1 LSKEQRELDL
11 GVSWQAYVQ
20 WTKDGGSS
28 PTFDPYPPTKV
39 LLAGKYEDF
48 PLSYSPCEGIDLGKY
63 ENPGHP
69 AGVVDILKINYDFVR
84 ELNREA
90 RRAGLTVMNPLA
102 TNHTYSGLS
111 NCGIRKGD
119 RLPLGSSASASDTD
133 NDGIPNDADPDV
145 DGDGIPNTSDNDIDG
160 DGIWNKDDPDIDGD
174 GKTNG
179 IDPDADG
186 DGTPDAEDDTPGGP
200 Q

>member
-1 LSKEQRELDL
+1 MS
-11 GVSWQAYVQ
+11 
-20 WTKDGGSS
+20 
-28 PTFDPYPPTKV
+28 
-39 LLAGKYEDF
+39 
-48 PLSYSPCEGIDLGKY
+48 
-63 ENPGHP
+63 N
-69 AGVVDILKINYDFVR
+69 VR
-84 ELNREA
+84 DM
-90 RRAGLTVMNPLA
+90 GLMFRGNEVFNQ
-102 TNHTYSGLS
+102 
-111 NCGIRKGD
+111 
-119 RLPLGSSASASDTD
+119 PLGAWDVRSVVSEWEMIGMFNGASSFDQDLSGWCVRNIGSEPAQFDRDAGFQFQTEKQPNWGTCGDLHVSDKTDTD

-160 DGIWNKDDPDIDGD
+160 DGIENENDPDIDGD